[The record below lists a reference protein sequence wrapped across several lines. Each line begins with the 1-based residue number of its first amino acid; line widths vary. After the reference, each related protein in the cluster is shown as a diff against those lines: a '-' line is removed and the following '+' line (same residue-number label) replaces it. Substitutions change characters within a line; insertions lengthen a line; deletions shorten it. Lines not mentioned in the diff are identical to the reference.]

1 MQIHELNT
9 FSGTPGASD
18 YLATDN
24 GVDTSKISIK
34 DITDPLNA
42 RIDNIIA
49 SPAPSEQEII
59 DARLGANGV
68 TYTSLGDAIRG
79 QCSDLQAYMSAADV
93 YAENLSNERIL
104 ISADFVRGAWAG
116 NGNFDPTPKYR
127 IATRNKISFNRS
139 VTYSVEAGFRFR
151 AIKYDKATGTV
162 SGASSWVTTTY
173 TFTDEFLYGVN
184 IARITANEDV
194 SEIAN
199 VAEFISKVYWNREGI
214 DLLIPGSGS
223 SEYNNLLANVDIN
236 ARTNIIASYGWTDT
250 PAGETSGLFTN
261 HHFTAAFDL
270 QTFVSHTSGAEYN
283 RIVRRTTREIYRDWE
298 ALDCVTGIGT
308 EASTYSNLLANV
320 DINARGNIVASYGWL
335 DTPAGNNGG
344 MFANYHYN
352 NSFDLQTFI
361 THSSGIEYNR
371 IVRRSNRTVYRD
383 WKSADSD
390 GVKALKAL
398 GLGDSIARGGR
409 NGGKGFVGDIGLPFI
424 NMGVG
429 GATLSNIHS
438 TYTDSIHKF
447 PDADNIPNQLT
458 SYYNASDADIQTAF
472 GIAKFVPDVI
482 IAEGGINDYF
492 KNGALGNIPTVPV
505 SSDAEA
511 NALDRSTLMGGL
523 QYLFYNMVK
532 LYHKAQR
539 FFVITHKTYR
549 TAYDRY
555 CPVVANTAGY
565 TQKEMHDAIVQ
576 CCEVYGVKV
585 IDIYNESMLDTKFS
599 EYRAQTESWHDAN
612 ADDYCD
618 YDGVHPLA
626 YGYQQAYV
634 PLVREAL
641 GIGTEK

>member
-34 DITDPLNA
+34 DITDPLND

-49 SPAPSEQEII
+49 GPAPSAQEII
-59 DARLGANGV
+59 DARLGADGV

-93 YAENLSNERIL
+93 YAENLANEKIL
-104 ISADFVRGAWAG
+104 ISADFVRGSWAG
-116 NGNFDPTPKYR
+116 NGNFDPSPKYR

-184 IARITANEDV
+184 IARITADEDV
-194 SEIAN
+194 SE
-199 VAEFISKVYWNREGI
+199 VADVSEFISKVYWNRDGI
-214 DLLIPGSGS
+214 D
-223 SEYNNLLANVDIN
+223 
-236 ARTNIIASYGWTDT
+236 II
-250 PAGETSGLFTN
+250 
-261 HHFTAAFDL
+261 
-270 QTFVSHTSGAEYN
+270 
-283 RIVRRTTREIYRDWE
+283 
-298 ALDCVTGIGT
+298 GIGT
-308 EASTYSNLLANV
+308 DAILYSNLLANV
-320 DINARGNIVASYGWL
+320 NVNARANIIASYGWL
-335 DTPAGNNGG
+335 DTPLGVSSG
-344 MFANYHYN
+344 MFTNHHYN
-352 NSFDLQTFI
+352 GSFDLQTFVSNS
-361 THSSGIEYNR
+361 TGVTYNR
-371 IVRRSNRTVYRD
+371 IVRRSNRAVYRD
-383 WKSADSD
+383 WKTADSD
-390 GVKALKAL
+390 VVKSLKAL

-409 NGGKGFVGDIGLPFI
+409 NGGRGFVGDIGLPFI

-429 GATLSNIHS
+429 GATVSNIHS

-458 SYYNASDADIQTAF
+458 SYYNASDADIQSAF

-492 KNGALGNIPTVPV
+492 KSGVMGDIPTVPV

-549 TAYDRY
+549 VSSGNY

-599 EYRAQTESWHDAN
+599 EYRAQAESWHDAN

-626 YGYQQAYV
+626 YGYQQASV
-634 PLVREAL
+634 PLVKNAL
-641 GIGTEK
+641 EIGTET